1 MRQSVLNWAVP
12 IMVLG
17 SPLLSGC
24 QSMVRPTAV
33 PAAMRASA
41 PAQKPTG
48 WVDVQCSGGLRC
60 RFDRVD
66 AAAMTAQSDPSAHQ
80 AARFF
85 VLHLPAGLHQLQ
97 TSFYP
102 VTLDRAEQF
111 VLIHHFKAGHQYNLH
126 LFRDRHV
133 HASSVLNMAA
143 PDPLCIEVLENQ
155 QQIRRFCR
163 PFDPQTGLGEFI
175 EQAVSP

>member
-1 MRQSVLNWAVP
+1 M
-12 IMVLG
+12 
-17 SPLLSGC
+17 
-24 QSMVRPTAV
+24 
-33 PAAMRASA
+33 
-41 PAQKPTG
+41 
-48 WVDVQCSGGLRC
+48 
-60 RFDRVD
+60 
-66 AAAMTAQSDPSAHQ
+66 
-80 AARFF
+80 
-85 VLHLPAGLHQLQ
+85 
-97 TSFYP
+97 SFYP

-111 VLIHHFKAGHQYNLH
+111 VLIHEFKAGHQYNLH
-126 LFRDRHV
+126 LFRDRNV